1 MSTTEQQR
9 TTTSLDGGNPSRP
22 HGDAGSEVGGSSAG
36 GSSAGGRPWLI
47 VATREVVVRMMS
59 RAFLLSTLFTVV
71 FIAGFAAF
79 SAWQAGRTTTYT
91 VAVTA
96 PDATRLVEQAAT
108 AAKAGGED
116 TTVITPKTVSGDP
129 AARAAVTAGEAD
141 AWLHETATGWT
152 LTGSDDAPSS
162 LRTPVET
169 AVREAALA
177 RNAAAAGTDVA
188 TLQQGSTLTAD
199 RVDGQT
205 TDRGVVQVAT
215 FAFALLF
222 LMGALMFGQQIA
234 ASVVEEK
241 QSRIIEIIAT
251 AIPLRALLAG
261 KVLGNSVIALGQ
273 IIVFSAAGLLAV
285 SFTEWSTLLATL
297 STAVLWFILFFAVG
311 FVALACLF
319 AVAGALASRTEDLQ
333 STTSPMTTALMLVYF
348 ASFALSGTAL
358 KIASFVPI
366 VSVVAMPGR
375 LIAGEA
381 AWWEPVVALVLMAA
395 FAAVTVVIGE
405 KVYRR
410 SLMQTRGRMS
420 WKQALRSSE

>member
-1 MSTTEQQR
+1 MSTTQQHPDETR
-9 TTTSLDGGNPSRP
+9 TLDEES
-22 HGDAGSEVGGSSAG
+22 VGGRSAG
-36 GSSAGGRPWLI
+36 GPPWLI
-47 VATREVVVRMMS
+47 VATREVIVRVMS
-59 RAFLLSTLFTVV
+59 RTFLFSTLFTVV

-91 VAVTA
+91 VAVAA

-108 AAKAGGED
+108 AAKAGGD
-116 TTVITPKTVSGDP
+116 DSTVITPTTVSGEP
-129 AARAAVTAGEAD
+129 AARAAVTAGDAD
-141 AWLHETATGWT
+141 AWLHKTTNGWT
-152 LTGSDDAPSS
+152 LTAGDDAPTS

-169 AVREAALA
+169 AVRQAALE

-188 TLQQGSTLTAD
+188 TLQQGATLTAD
-199 RVDGQT
+199 RFDGQAT
-205 TDRGVVQVAT
+205 NRGVAQVAT

-222 LMGALMFGQQIA
+222 LLGALMFGQQIA

-273 IIVFSAAGLLAV
+273 IIVFSAAGLVAV
-285 SFTEWSTLLATL
+285 TFTEWSSMIATL
-297 STAVLWFILFFAVG
+297 STAVLWFVLFFAVG

-375 LIAGEA
+375 LIAGDA
-381 AWWEPVVALVLMAA
+381 AWWEPVVALLLMAG
-395 FAAVTVVIGE
+395 FAAVTVVVGE
-405 KVYRR
+405 RVYRR
-410 SLMQTRGRMS
+410 SLMQTGGRVS
-420 WKQALRSSE
+420 WKSALAAKD